1 VETNLI
7 ILIFKFKNR
16 LTRKAN
22 FCERLHLRI
31 KIIFSGTKKELRK
44 PKNAFPELKNS
55 RKAFE
60 LLELYNAKTGLKSQV
75 IILY

>member
-1 VETNLI
+1 M
-7 ILIFKFKNR
+7 
-16 LTRKAN
+16 
-22 FCERLHLRI
+22 RI

-44 PKNAFPELKNS
+44 PKNTFPELRNS

>member
-1 VETNLI
+1 METNLI

-22 FCERLHLRI
+22 FFERLHLRI
-31 KIIFSGTKKELRK
+31 KIIFSGTKKLRK